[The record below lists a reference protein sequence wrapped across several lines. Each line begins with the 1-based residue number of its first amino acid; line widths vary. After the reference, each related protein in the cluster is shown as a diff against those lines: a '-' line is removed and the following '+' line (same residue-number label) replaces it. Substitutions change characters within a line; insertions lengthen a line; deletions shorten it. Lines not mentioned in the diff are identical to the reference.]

1 MAIFSKGILGGFSGK
16 VGNVI
21 GSTWRG
27 KDVLRS
33 LPTKRNRVAT
43 QSQLD
48 QQEKFSMVMKFMTTM
63 TGLLNATYKAYGK
76 GISAVNAAVSY
87 NLQNGI
93 SGTESPF
100 NLSYSNI
107 LLSRGDLPNTN
118 SATAVAEAGNG
129 VKFTWTNNAGMGKAK
144 ATDKV
149 ILVVHCPAMSNT
161 VYVLGGSMRSE
172 LTQSLTVPA
181 FTGETVETWLA
192 FIAEN
197 GSVVSNSMYTGS
209 VNIAP

>member
-16 VGNVI
+16 VGNVV

-48 QQEKFSMVMKFMTTM
+48 QQEKFSLIMKFMTSM
-63 TGLLNATYKAYGK
+63 TALLNTTFKAYGR

-93 SGTESPF
+93 SGAASPF
-100 NLSYSNI
+100 NLSYPNI

-118 SATAVAEAGNG
+118 SATAVAEAGNA
-129 VKFTWTNNAGMGKAK
+129 VKFTWENNAGMGKAK
-144 ATDKV
+144 VTDKV
-149 ILVVHCPAMSNT
+149 ILVVHCPALNHT
-161 VYVLGGSMRSE
+161 VYIPGGNMRGE
-172 LTQSLTVPA
+172 LTQSLSVAA

-192 FIAEN
+192 FIATNET
-197 GSVVSNSMYTGS
+197 VVSNSMYTGS

>member
-48 QQEKFSMVMKFMTTM
+48 QQEKFSLILKFMSTM
-63 TGLLNATYKAYGK
+63 TALLNTTYKAYGK

-93 SGTESPF
+93 SGAASPF
-100 NLSYSNI
+100 NLNYPTI
-107 LLSRGDLPNTN
+107 LLSRGDLPNTS
-118 SATAVAEAGNG
+118 SATAVAEAGNA
-129 VKFTWTNNAGMGKAK
+129 VKFTWENNAGLGKAK

-149 ILVVHCPAMSNT
+149 ILVVYCPALSHT
-161 VYVLGGSMRSE
+161 VYIQGGNMRSE
-172 LTQSLTVPA
+172 LTQSLTVAA

-192 FIAEN
+192 FIADN
-197 GSVVSNSMYTGS
+197 GTVVSNSMYTGS

>member
-48 QQEKFSMVMKFMTTM
+48 QQEKFSLIMKFMTSM
-63 TGLLNATYKAYGK
+63 TALLNTTFKAYGR

-93 SGTESPF
+93 SGAASPF
-100 NLSYSNI
+100 NLSYPNI

-118 SATAVAEAGNG
+118 TATAVAEAGNA
-129 VKFTWTNNAGMGKAK
+129 VKFTWENNAGMGKAK
-144 ATDKV
+144 VTDKV
-149 ILVVHCPAMSNT
+149 ILVVYCPALNHT
-161 VYVLGGSMRSE
+161 VYIAGGNMRGE
-172 LTQSLTVPA
+172 LTQSLTVAA

-192 FIAEN
+192 FIAANE
-197 GSVVSNSMYTGS
+197 SVVSNSMYTGS